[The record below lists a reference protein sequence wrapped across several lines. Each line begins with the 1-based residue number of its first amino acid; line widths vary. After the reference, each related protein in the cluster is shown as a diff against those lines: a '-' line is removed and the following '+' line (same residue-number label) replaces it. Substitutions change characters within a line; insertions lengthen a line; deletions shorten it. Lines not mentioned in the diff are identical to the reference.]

1 MTVEGS
7 TPLISTNP
15 VSSPAPPSV
24 VGRAL
29 RNAAQATG
37 ASFDYLLA
45 TAKAE
50 SDLNP
55 NLSMRGSSATGLFQ
69 FIEQTW
75 LSVMKG
81 AGAALGLGSYAD
93 SIEQTADGR
102 YVVKDPAVR
111 QEIMKLRQDPNA
123 NAVLAGAFTK
133 QNANM
138 LANSLGRTPS
148 DAELYIAHFLG
159 PSAAAKLIRTAS
171 ADPTANAASLFPAAA
186 GANRPIF
193 YEPQGNARSVAGVYA
208 ELTRRYQ
215 EARASPTPQ
224 PTLGVTSPPGAVQA
238 PDTAALTEALAA
250 ARSLNAG
257 PVFQS
262 LFSSDDAR
270 GAVAPVVSQLWG
282 AQPASA
288 PASTPL
294 PVTTSGG
301 AGPPLDLFRD
311 SRPNVR
317 GLFGVSD

>member
-1 MTVEGS
+1 
-7 TPLISTNP
+7 
-15 VSSPAPPSV
+15 V

-93 SIEQTADGR
+93 SIEQTTDGR

-138 LANSLGRTPS
+138 LASSLGRTPS

-159 PSAAAKLIRTAS
+159 PTAAAKLIRTAS

-186 GANRPIF
+186 RANRPIF
-193 YEPQGNARSVAGVYA
+193 YDPQANARSVAGVYA
-208 ELTRRYQ
+208 ELT
-215 EARASPTPQ
+215 
-224 PTLGVTSPPGAVQA
+224 L
-238 PDTAALTEALAA
+238 
-250 ARSLNAG
+250 
-257 PVFQS
+257 
-262 LFSSDDAR
+262 
-270 GAVAPVVSQLWG
+270 
-282 AQPASA
+282 
-288 PASTPL
+288 
-294 PVTTSGG
+294 SGG
-301 AGPPLDLFRD
+301 AREPDPATHARRHEPGRRRPGP
-311 SRPNVR
+311 
-317 GLFGVSD
+317 

>member
-7 TPLISTNP
+7 TPLISP
-15 VSSPAPPSV
+15 SPASSPGSPSV

-81 AGAALGLGSYAD
+81 AGAALGLSVMKGAGAALGLGGYAD

-138 LANSLGRTPS
+138 LASSLGRTPS
-148 DAELYIAHFLG
+148 DAELYIAH
-159 PSAAAKLIRTAS
+159 
-171 ADPTANAASLFPAAA
+171 
-186 GANRPIF
+186 
-193 YEPQGNARSVAGVYA
+193 
-208 ELTRRYQ
+208 
-215 EARASPTPQ
+215 
-224 PTLGVTSPPGAVQA
+224 
-238 PDTAALTEALAA
+238 
-250 ARSLNAG
+250 
-257 PVFQS
+257 
-262 LFSSDDAR
+262 
-270 GAVAPVVSQLWG
+270 
-282 AQPASA
+282 
-288 PASTPL
+288 
-294 PVTTSGG
+294 
-301 AGPPLDLFRD
+301 
-311 SRPNVR
+311 
-317 GLFGVSD
+317 